1 MKINRII
8 IKGHHPMFFLCIFL
22 TVVSKLGL
30 VINFFFAGEIL
41 KYAVDGN
48 MKMFYQSIYV
58 QLGMLLF
65 SVIVAYILGFFKQR
79 LNATLLY
86 SLRER
91 VINSAINY
99 SDKNFE
105 VKNGQFT
112 SIVRDNLSK
121 IINTRLSSIY
131 AIIGSVALLCS
142 STALAFYNSYIIG
155 IVILLSIVI
164 SAIVPIVFSGK
175 MNLFFNKIVN
185 SRNEYSDKVEQNIS
199 NLESFRFLN
208 GLSVFKENLLVANN
222 NYEVNLSTAR
232 KKMVPWFYPLAFS
245 IIFFNIVG
253 SVINGFLYYHHF
265 VEVSAFLITISI
277 TSTGTAAIND
287 LINAVPSLGL
297 SKKLFNQ
304 HVKLIEQSDDS
315 KLSIQKIEL
324 KKWNVL
330 VENKPLFENNQNI
343 TFKNNNKILV
353 TGRNGIGKSML
364 FFSMLNPTNSTG
376 QLLINGETPTA
387 NWYFNGVWM
396 LPTIPKIFAGNVL
409 ENISLFEKKP
419 NKDKA
424 SQILEGLKLGNL
436 KLSEEASVL
445 SDGQK
450 QRLALARAL
459 YFEPEWLFLD
469 ESLSSI
475 DQSSAKHVLEFIS
488 KKVKTIVLVSHHGI
502 MERGWF
508 DYEIEIK

>member
-232 KKMVPWFYPLAFS
+232 KKMVP
-245 IIFFNIVG
+245 
-253 SVINGFLYYHHF
+253 
-265 VEVSAFLITISI
+265 
-277 TSTGTAAIND
+277 
-287 LINAVPSLGL
+287 
-297 SKKLFNQ
+297 
-304 HVKLIEQSDDS
+304 
-315 KLSIQKIEL
+315 
-324 KKWNVL
+324 
-330 VENKPLFENNQNI
+330 
-343 TFKNNNKILV
+343 
-353 TGRNGIGKSML
+353 
-364 FFSMLNPTNSTG
+364 
-376 QLLINGETPTA
+376 
-387 NWYFNGVWM
+387 
-396 LPTIPKIFAGNVL
+396 
-409 ENISLFEKKP
+409 
-419 NKDKA
+419 
-424 SQILEGLKLGNL
+424 
-436 KLSEEASVL
+436 
-445 SDGQK
+445 
-450 QRLALARAL
+450 
-459 YFEPEWLFLD
+459 
-469 ESLSSI
+469 
-475 DQSSAKHVLEFIS
+475 
-488 KKVKTIVLVSHHGI
+488 
-502 MERGWF
+502 
-508 DYEIEIK
+508 